1 MPSARASTVP
11 LQHGELLKAL
21 RAYPSRLFYC
31 QLVPYCS
38 TSSSSSNRLIF
49 AFCVLRL
56 GARNPISSYPKNQTS
71 PLATFPAYEP
81 VELRRSVAGVADIP
95 IRFDSLASSTLQF
108 PDMAYELHTH
118 PRYQINPRRTAHSRH
133 RRWSYSNGT
142 TTRNSP
148 HRTRKSSSI
157 HLSVSGS

>member
-11 LQHGELLKAL
+11 LQHGELLKAM

-31 QLVPYCS
+31 QLVPYFS

-95 IRFDSLASSTLQF
+95 IRFDSLASSALQF
-108 PDMAYELHTH
+108 PDMAFFFFIH
-118 PRYQINPRRTAHSRH
+118 PRFFIYSWRTADSSPKR
-133 RRWSYSNGT
+133 SLYSN
-142 TTRNSP
+142 RNP
-148 HRTRKSSSI
+148 NP
-157 HLSVSGS
+157 